1 VPRYS
6 VTGSTPDWPGLHRLL
21 YEQQGY
27 FTAAQAHGHSI
38 SPALL
43 RYHVDSGA
51 FERVMR
57 GVYRLSTFPP
67 TPAEDLVVFWLWSD
81 RHGVF
86 SHATALLQH
95 RLSDALPGSTCMTV
109 PAAWRS
115 RRLQVPPGLHLHY
128 ADLPPR
134 SHVWIDGVPV
144 TRPLRTVV
152 DCIEHGVSLEITADA
167 LRDALDRGLF
177 SRPEYLAELRAA
189 GIDRRQLPKELR

>member
-1 VPRYS
+1 MPRYS

-109 PAAWRS
+109 PPHGEAVASKCHPDCTFTMRTCP
-115 RRLQVPPGLHLHY
+115 LGLTSGL
-128 ADLPPR
+128 
-134 SHVWIDGVPV
+134 
-144 TRPLRTVV
+144 TV
-152 DCIEHGVSLEITADA
+152 C
-167 LRDALDRGLF
+167 
-177 SRPEYLAELRAA
+177 P
-189 GIDRRQLPKELR
+189 